1 MTKEHK
7 ATLMKM
13 LEQFRNNH
21 NDDRADALYEAL
33 KEIETYSA
41 VKSLHPIEWIPVS
54 EDLPDVDE
62 DGVSDYVLASGN
74 FSIPFVARYEDNGFW
89 YDGDED
95 KPLDEY
101 DIHITAWMPL
111 PTPYAGGRG

>member
-1 MTKEHK
+1 MTKEGK
-7 ATLMKM
+7 AI
-13 LEQFRNNH
+13 LEQMYEQFNTNH
-21 NDDRADALYEAL
+21 NEDRALALYEAL
-33 KEIETYSA
+33 KEIETFSA
-41 VKSLHPIEWIPVS
+41 MKSLHPIEWIPVS
-54 EDLPDVDE
+54 EDLPDVDD